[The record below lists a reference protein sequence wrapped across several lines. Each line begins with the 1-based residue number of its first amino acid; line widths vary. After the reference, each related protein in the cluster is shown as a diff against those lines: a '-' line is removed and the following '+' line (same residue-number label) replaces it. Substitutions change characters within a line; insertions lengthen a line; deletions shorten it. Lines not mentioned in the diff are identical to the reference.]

1 MPYFLYQTGG
11 VVRLTGVTKTIAKG
25 DDNVVG
31 KNKLT
36 RVDVLMERLSLPQ
49 IDRKLLSQALT
60 HSSYGNEAQVE
71 HNERLEFLGD
81 AVLELLTS
89 QRLYRNYPDLP
100 EGELTRMRANLVCE
114 KTLAEIARDLGL
126 GKLLLLGKSQLAT
139 GGRDR
144 PSLLADAAEAVLG
157 AIYLCGGLS
166 LAEGVYDRLFREA
179 FAALDRGELWQDFK
193 TRLQEMVQRKVASD
207 PLSYQVTAEA
217 GPDHDKTFS
226 VSVSWL
232 GRVVGEG
239 TGHSKK
245 EAEQVAAKQALQHPL
260 VKSNCL

>member
-1 MPYFLYQTGG
+1 MRNNKQG
-11 VVRLTGVTKTIAKG
+11 RLDI
-25 DDNVVG
+25 
-31 KNKLT
+31 L
-36 RVDVLMERLSLPQ
+36 LERLALPQ

-89 QRLYRNYPDLP
+89 QYLYRHYPDLP

-114 KTLAEIARDLGL
+114 KTLAEIARDLDL
-126 GKLLLLGKSQLAT
+126 GNLLLLGKSQLAT

-144 PSLLADAAEAVLG
+144 PSLLADAVEAVLG
-157 AIYLCGGLS
+157 AVYLYGGLS
-166 LAEGVYDRLFREA
+166 LGQEVYERLFGEA

-193 TRLQEMVQRKVASD
+193 TRLQEMVQRKVAND
-207 PLSYQVTAEA
+207 PLSYQVTAES
-217 GPDHDKTFS
+217 GPDHDKIFS

-232 GRVVGEG
+232 GRVVGQG
-239 TGHSKK
+239 AGHSKK
-245 EAEQVAAKQALQHPL
+245 EAEQAAAKQALQHPL
-260 VKSNCL
+260 DKGNCL